1 MSMQKFGVG
10 QAVKRVEDQRLITGK
25 GRYTADVVVP
35 RAAVAVLVRSPHA
48 HARFK
53 IGELGAVRAMPGVLL
68 VLTHPDIAH
77 LGPLPCIGTA
87 GLEIP
92 IPEYPVLARDTARHV
107 GDAIAFIVAETEA
120 QGRDAVEA
128 FPVEWQ
134 PLSAAIG
141 IVGAEK
147 ANAPLVW
154 PDNKSNVVFDTRL
167 GDKAKTDRAFEK
179 AEKRISFTV
188 VNNRIVANYMG
199 PRACLAEYDDK
210 TQRWTLT
217 VGSQGANTI
226 RDVTAHFVMKV
237 PPERMRVVTPDVGGG
252 FGTKI
257 WIYREYPLCAVAA
270 EKLKRPVRWVSDRT
284 EHFVADTHGR
294 DNLTTLE
301 MALSARGKFLGL
313 RVDLKADMGAYLSIY
328 APFIPNVGARM
339 STGVYDIPAADIRI
353 RGYYTHTTPV
363 DAYRGAGR
371 PEAAY
376 VLERF
381 VDYIARSLGKSP
393 EALRVMNF
401 VSPAK
406 MPYKTQT
413 DRCYDTGEF
422 EGHMRRAMEL
432 ADWDGFKDRLKQSKR
447 SGRIRGIGLA
457 SYIEACAGGGAE
469 GAEVRIEK
477 DGSATVLI
485 GTQSTG
491 QGHETAFAQL
501 VSEVLDLPPE
511 RVRVLQGDTDIIKQG
526 GGTGGSRSIPVG
538 GASVAGASKTL
549 AEKLKTLA
557 AEALEAGAADL
568 EIADGTV
575 RIAGT
580 DRSMDF
586 AAIAALPQ
594 ATPETLSAKDDW
606 TPPEFTYPN
615 GTHVCEL
622 EIDPDTGDVS
632 ITRYTV
638 VDDFGVT
645 LNPLLLAGQVHGG
658 AAQGIGQALHEHTVF
673 DSEGQLVSASFMDYQ
688 MPRAADMPSFT
699 FETRNV
705 RSTTNILGMKGAGEA
720 GAIGSTPAAMNA
732 VCDALFRAYGI
743 AHMDMPVTPARLHA
757 AITGARLKQA
767 G

>member
-10 QAVKRVEDQRLITGK
+10 QAVRRVEDQRLVTGN
-25 GRYTADVVVP
+25 GRYTADVVPP
-35 RAAVAVLVRSPHA
+35 RTTVGVLVRSPHA
-48 HARFK
+48 HARFT
-53 IGELGAVRAMPGVLL
+53 IGDIGAVRAMPGVLL

-77 LGPLPCIGTA
+77 LGPLPCIGT
-87 GLEIP
+87 GGVEMP
-92 IPEYPVLARDTARHV
+92 IPEYPVLARDVVRHV
-107 GDAIAFIVAETEA
+107 GDAIAFIVAETDA
-120 QGRDAVEA
+120 QGRDAAEA
-128 FPVEWQ
+128 FPVEWE
-134 PLSAAIG
+134 PLPATVGIAA
-141 IVGAEK
+141 AEK
-147 ANAPLVW
+147 ADAPLVW
-154 PDNKSNVVFDTRL
+154 PDYKSNVAFDTTI

-179 AEKRISFTV
+179 AEKRITFTV
-188 VNNRIVANYMG
+188 VNNRIVANYME
-199 PRACLAEYDDK
+199 PRAGLAEYDDK
-210 TQRWTLT
+210 SGRWTLT

-237 PPERMRVVTPDVGGG
+237 PPDRMRVITPDVGGG

-270 EKLKRPVRWVSDRT
+270 EKLKRPVRWISDRT

-339 STGVYDIPAADIRI
+339 STGCYDIPAADIRI

-381 VDYIARSLGKSP
+381 VDHIAREMGKP
-393 EALRVMNF
+393 VDALRAMNF
-401 VSPAK
+401 VTPDK

-413 DRCYDTGEF
+413 DRCYDSGEF
-422 EGHMRRAMEL
+422 EGHMRLAMER
-432 ADWDGFKDRLKQSKR
+432 AGWDGFKDRLKSSKR
-447 SGRIRGIGLA
+447 NGRIRGIGLA
-457 SYIEACAGGGAE
+457 SYIEACAGGPAE
-469 GAEVRIEK
+469 GAQVRIEK
-477 DGSATVLI
+477 DGSATVVI

-501 VSEVLDLPPE
+501 VSEVLDLPPQK
-511 RVRVLQGDTDIIKQG
+511 VRVVQGDTDLVKQG

-538 GASVAGASKTL
+538 GASVVGASKTL
-549 AEKLKTLA
+549 AEKLKSLA
-557 AEALEAGAADL
+557 AEALEAGTADL
-568 EIADGTV
+568 EIAGGAV

-594 ATPETLSAKDDW
+594 ATPEALTAADDW
-606 TPPEFTYPN
+606 APPEYTYPN

-622 EIDPDTGDVS
+622 EIDPDTGIIS
-632 ITRYTV
+632 IERYTV

-658 AAQGIGQALHEHTVF
+658 AAQGIGQALCEHTVF
-673 DSEGQLVSASFMDYQ
+673 DGEGQLVSASFMDYQ
-688 MPRAADMPSFT
+688 MPRAIDIPSFH
-699 FETRNV
+699 FETRNI

-720 GAIGSTPAAMNA
+720 GAIGATPAAMNA
-732 VCDALFRAYGI
+732 VCDALFRAYGMGHI
-743 AHMDMPVTPARLHA
+743 DMPVTPARLHA
-757 AITGARLKQA
+757 AIAGAKLKQA